1 MVLVE
6 DIILAHARTP
16 YDPVK
21 RREYYLRTR
30 QLKGRGPGSGS
41 TLGGSKIPG
50 KGEPPK
56 SGRRDSAID
65 ARVSELQARLI
76 KLRVLLRKLVED
88 AKRRSGVEIKKDNA
102 TTNTDTT
109 GSTNKTEPQ
118 TKTVSQKKEAAKKSK
133 EYYDK
138 NIKKVSLSTRE
149 KQLKDQIADAER
161 TIMKI
166 RTDLKASIERA
177 RKKANIDRQ

>member
-30 QLKGRGPGSGS
+30 QLKGRGPGGTINGLGKPSGIKE
-41 TLGGSKIPG
+41 G
-50 KGEPPK
+50 PK
-56 SGRRDSAID
+56 SEPRSSAIE
-65 ARVSELQARLI
+65 ARVSELQKRLI
-76 KLRVLLRKLVED
+76 KLKVLLRQLVED
-88 AKRRSGVEIKKDNA
+88 AKRRSGVEIKKDSA

-109 GSTNKTEPQ
+109 GSNKKTEPQ

-138 NIKKVSLSTRE
+138 NVKKVSLSTSE
-149 KQLKDQIADAER
+149 KRLKDQIADTER

-166 RTDLKASIERA
+166 REDLKAPVERA